1 MITCPQF
8 KDLPVVVRG
17 EIYRLIPRP
26 FTRSSP
32 RLEKAEDAEG
42 LRAFRL
48 NVRQPIQPTLTLT
61 ARRED
66 CCWIAHQLPSRDL
79 HSPAP
84 QA

>member
-1 MITCPQF
+1 MSEDRKESRAVITCPQF

-48 NVRQPIQPTLTLT
+48 NVRQPIQ
-61 ARRED
+61 
-66 CCWIAHQLPSRDL
+66 LPSRDL